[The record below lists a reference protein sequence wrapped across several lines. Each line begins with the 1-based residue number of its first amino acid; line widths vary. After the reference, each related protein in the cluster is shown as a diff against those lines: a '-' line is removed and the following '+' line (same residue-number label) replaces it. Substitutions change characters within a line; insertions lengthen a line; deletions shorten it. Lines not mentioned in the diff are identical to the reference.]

1 MMKPTSMRSSRTLW
15 SLVGTVGVH
24 VALAALAALV
34 LSRAAQKSI
43 PRPALPSPIVF
54 SLPERPRMRPSEPP
68 QRSAPPLPLLQQ
80 QPPSPA
86 SAPAP
91 RERLRRPT
99 LPPPVQPGLPE
110 PEAAVVQ
117 PETRDL
123 RSVNLLPSGVLRRL
137 SEESAGAGSRDAQRA
152 SDPSA
157 QGAIARLGQQRVQGF
172 VESELAQHRVRSG
185 AIDPVWRDLET
196 SVLDLFKPPEAL
208 VRSGRSTMTGGER
221 FLNQVSSLGKQIWRS
236 PAQLEPSTPGR
247 GEFAERGPLGVPE
260 TPYRNG
266 LAAQQSAAA
275 VNAWRKPASWLRTE
289 VELVSSAAGEIE
301 SIRVI
306 STCGVKKL
314 DALAVETIKQAARQ
328 RPGAYAGKRTVTTWA
343 FESAYAANSPF
354 IPSQDAT
361 GNPTVMLGG
370 GFDFD
375 ETGLSRKNTRSANRY
390 ISDPQYIVGGNVHT
404 KVSLLSLRELQE

>member
-1 MMKPTSMRSSRTLW
+1 M
-15 SLVGTVGVH
+15 GTVGAH
-24 VALAALAALV
+24 VALAALV
-34 LSRAAQKSI
+34 LSRTAQESL
-43 PRPALPSPIVF
+43 PRPEPPRLIVF
-54 SLPERPRMRPSEPP
+54 QLPERPRLRPPEPP
-68 QRSAPPLPLLQQ
+68 QLGPPPPPLLQQ
-80 QPPSPA
+80 RPPSPA

-99 LPPPVQPGLPE
+99 LPPPVPPKPPE
-110 PEAAVVQ
+110 SEAAVGQ
-117 PETRDL
+117 PEPRDL

-137 SEESAGAGSRDAQRA
+137 SEESSSAGSRDAQRPA
-152 SDPSA
+152 SDPSS
-157 QGAIARLGQQRVQGF
+157 QGATARLGQQRVQGF
-172 VESELAQHRVRSG
+172 IESELAQHRVRSG
-185 AIDPVWRDLET
+185 AIDPMWRDLET

-247 GEFAERGPLGVPE
+247 GEFADRGPLGVPE

-301 SIRVI
+301 SVRVI

-375 ETGLSRKNTRSANRY
+375 ETGLARKNTRSANRY

>member
-1 MMKPTSMRSSRTLW
+1 
-15 SLVGTVGVH
+15 
-24 VALAALAALV
+24 
-34 LSRAAQKSI
+34 
-43 PRPALPSPIVF
+43 
-54 SLPERPRMRPSEPP
+54 MRPPEPP
-68 QRSAPPLPLLQQ
+68 QLSARPLPQQ

-99 LPPPVQPGLPE
+99 LPPPVQPEPPE
-110 PEAAVVQ
+110 PAAAVGQ

-123 RSVNLLPSGVLRRL
+123 RSVDLLPSGVLRRL
-137 SEESAGAGSRDAQRA
+137 SEESAGAGSQDARRA
-152 SDPSA
+152 SDPSS
-157 QGAIARLGQQRVQGF
+157 QGATARLGQQRVQGF

-196 SVLDLFKPPEAL
+196 RVLDLFKPPEAL

-236 PAQLEPSTPGR
+236 PGQLEPRAPTR

-275 VNAWRKPASWLRTE
+275 IDAWRKPASWLRTE

-301 SIRVI
+301 SVRVI
-306 STCGVKKL
+306 SSCGVKKL
-314 DALAVETIKQAARQ
+314 DALAVETIKNAARQ

-343 FESAYAANSPF
+343 LESSYAANSPF

-375 ETGLSRKNTRSANRY
+375 ETGLARKNTRSTNRY